1 MTKKIAISVPDDVA
15 DRLAKEPNVSAFIT
29 ESVRRRMLAE
39 RVRRS
44 MTDAGITLTD
54 EGLANAG
61 RKLDELQASIT
72 PELRREAAELRA
84 RIKNGR
90 Q

>member
-15 DRLAKEPNVSAFIT
+15 DRLAQEPNVSAFIT
-29 ESVRRRMLAE
+29 ESVRIRIAAE
-39 RVRRS
+39 RVRRA
-44 MTDAGITLTD
+44 MTDAGVPLTD

-72 PELRREAAELRA
+72 PELRRQAAEIRA

-90 Q
+90 P